1 MNPLYSAVFFKA
13 IAKNLHIIDLK
24 DLLKVT
30 WANQRF
36 ERQSIIIRKTK
47 EILNEKIQSQIQKDQ
62 LFLKPADIFPFIYLL
77 NVEMDEENIRNF
89 EEYIEKFSTHFK
101 ISDISIIMWSIVE
114 KTIIK
119 KKTIF
124 KIIE

>member
-47 EILNEKIQSQIQKDQ
+47 EILNEKIQSQIQKDE